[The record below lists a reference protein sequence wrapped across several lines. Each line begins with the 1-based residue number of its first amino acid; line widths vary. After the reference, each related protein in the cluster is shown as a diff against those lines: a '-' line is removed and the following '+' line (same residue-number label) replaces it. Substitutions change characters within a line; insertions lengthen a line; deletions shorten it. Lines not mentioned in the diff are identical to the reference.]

1 MKSDFCDKIQRKC
14 TRELCSEARGRIW
27 ASDKT
32 KVFNNDYETYTYK
45 PPKEKEQNENE
56 LKQKKKKDSIKQTQF
71 NNNKSQPQDS
81 QFQQQASQFQ
91 QHQSMHQI
99 DNMASSQFVQNQNYN
114 YQTNIPVNMCR
125 NIQNINSFINNQQQ
139 QQHHQFNQFDQQNK
153 ISLSLTSNLISS
165 SCNLMNDDENT
176 MEFN

>member
-1 MKSDFCDKIQRKC
+1 LKSDFCDKAQRKC
-14 TRELCSEARGRIW
+14 TRELCSEARIRIW

-32 KVFNNDYETYTYK
+32 KVFKNDYETYTYK

-56 LKQKKKKDSIKQTQF
+56 IKQNKKKVQIKQTQF
-71 NNNKSQPQDS
+71 NDNTSQQRDS
-81 QFQQQASQFQ
+81 NIQ
-91 QHQSMHQI
+91 QHQPMHQI
-99 DNMASSQFVQNQNYN
+99 DNMALPQFFQNQNYN
-114 YQTNIPVNMCR
+114 YQPNIPLNMGR

-139 QQHHQFNQFDQQNK
+139 QQQQHHQFNQFDQQNK
-153 ISLSLTSNLISS
+153 TSLSSTSNLISS